1 MEYFLCDSSL
11 SSDLILVVFDHA
23 PSTAQSNGVGLWVLF
38 HYSGT
43 DKRTGLV
50 WQAAF
55 VLPRKLLTDAARYFV
70 QAPRAYHSAAP
81 GVSLLDRI
89 EMCCRSDVQLPR
101 HLRDHPEFAFLK
113 AAT

>member
-1 MEYFLCDSSL
+1 MRG
-11 SSDLILVVFDHA
+11 A
-23 PSTAQSNGVGLWVLF
+23 
-38 HYSGT
+38 
-43 DKRTGLV
+43 
-50 WQAAF
+50 QAAF

-101 HLRDHPEFAFLK
+101 QLRDRPEFAFLK
-113 AAT
+113 AA